1 MKMTGVLKAI
11 ALAGALSVAA
21 LGSAQA
27 VTLNLGNGS
36 EPGSLDPHK
45 ASGDWENRIIGE
57 LFEGLVT
64 EDQNADAIAGQ
75 AESWTISDDGTV
87 YTFKLRDD
95 AQWSDGVPVTAQNFV
110 VDGGRM

>member
-1 MKMTGVLKAI
+1 MKITNVLRAI
-11 ALAGALSVAA
+11 AVAGALSFAM
-21 LGSAQA
+21 LGGAQA

-57 LFEGLVT
+57 LFEGLLA
-64 EDQNADAIAGQ
+64 EDAHADAIPGQ

-87 YTFKLRDD
+87 YTFKLRAD
-95 AQWSDGVPVTAQNFV
+95 AKWSEA
-110 VDGGRM
+110 RR